1 MHGRRSLEPDL
12 LPFEPEID
20 RLCRDIRSRL
30 SLEMGAQLPIGG
42 QVPAVEELP
51 RLLREF
57 FIPKRYD
64 RGVGGI
70 GPQTA
75 ANHYEIKASTINMLP
90 SFHGLENE
98 DPYRHLDEF
107 LDICAT
113 VRISHIEDDALR
125 LQLFPFSLKEKA
137 KHWFKSLPTS
147 VRIATWD
154 DLQSEFL
161 KKYFPI
167 SKTNH
172 FRRAITTFS
181 ALEGE
186 TFHQAWERMKE
197 LLRRCPHHQIPR
209 WQILQGFYDGL
220 TEAHRQTIDSS
231 CGGSLML
238 KSEED
243 AWVLFDTLSEN
254 SLHSTGSSTSRQQAG
269 KRGVLD
275 IGTSPHVQTQLD
287 SLSRKMDQLLSRG
300 TGSSKP
306 VCGLCDSVGHVTDDC
321 PISGGVDAPAG
332 QVNAAQGFSRPG
344 YDPYST
350 SYNPGWRNHPN
361 FGWRNTGPQSQIQSS
376 VPPQR
381 QTTYSQPSGFQDSS
395 SSSTLEERLMKVCE
409 DIRLSNEKAH
419 ACYDQTLDSHS
430 QTLAKYDQILGS
442 HSQSLQKLEQQVGQ
456 IAEALSHRRVEGSLP
471 SQPLG
476 NPKGKGPVFVV
487 DDTYRIDQYDVSALR
502 SGREYQQPRQQ
513 QEQMEQSAQSR
524 VAAPA
529 TDTSANFRS
538 S

>member
-1 MHGRRSLEPDL
+1 M
-12 LPFEPEID
+12 
-20 RLCRDIRSRL
+20 
-30 SLEMGAQLPIGG
+30 
-42 QVPAVEELP
+42 
-51 RLLREF
+51 
-57 FIPKRYD
+57 
-64 RGVGGI
+64 

-172 FRRAITTFS
+172 FRRTITTFS

-243 AWVLFDTLSEN
+243 AWMLFDTLSEN
-254 SLHSTGSSTSRQQAG
+254 SLHSTGSSTSRQ
-269 KRGVLD
+269 
-275 IGTSPHVQTQLD
+275 
-287 SLSRKMDQLLSRG
+287 
-300 TGSSKP
+300 
-306 VCGLCDSVGHVTDDC
+306 
-321 PISGGVDAPAG
+321 
-332 QVNAAQGFSRPG
+332 
-344 YDPYST
+344 
-350 SYNPGWRNHPN
+350 
-361 FGWRNTGPQSQIQSS
+361 
-376 VPPQR
+376 
-381 QTTYSQPSGFQDSS
+381 
-395 SSSTLEERLMKVCE
+395 
-409 DIRLSNEKAH
+409 
-419 ACYDQTLDSHS
+419 
-430 QTLAKYDQILGS
+430 
-442 HSQSLQKLEQQVGQ
+442 
-456 IAEALSHRRVEGSLP
+456 
-471 SQPLG
+471 
-476 NPKGKGPVFVV
+476 
-487 DDTYRIDQYDVSALR
+487 
-502 SGREYQQPRQQ
+502 
-513 QEQMEQSAQSR
+513 
-524 VAAPA
+524 
-529 TDTSANFRS
+529 
-538 S
+538 